1 MIAWWEA
8 ILEMLDSVVVCCFPL
23 SVLRDWGLCL
33 QTCLLFQPVFHT
45 DLLKWPLPYSFHQEN
60 RGLYVS
66 QSGKTSDR
74 LLSCDPS
81 WSVTHS
87 FMLISSVFFCFS
99 HSWVF
104 KKSILLVSTFCL
116 KELRLGAQRSLYF
129 YKTTLEK
136 IHLNFESNLIEKLIN
151 LVLCCLISHSLWR
164 VSSLNLCY

>member
-1 MIAWWEA
+1 MGSHTGNARQRCS
-8 ILEMLDSVVVCCFPL
+8 MLLSSFCPERLRVVPPDLSPISTCFPHWP
-23 SVLRDWGLCL
+23 V
-33 QTCLLFQPVFHT
+33 TCYPTLNKSH
-45 DLLKWPLPYSFHQEN
+45 HQEN